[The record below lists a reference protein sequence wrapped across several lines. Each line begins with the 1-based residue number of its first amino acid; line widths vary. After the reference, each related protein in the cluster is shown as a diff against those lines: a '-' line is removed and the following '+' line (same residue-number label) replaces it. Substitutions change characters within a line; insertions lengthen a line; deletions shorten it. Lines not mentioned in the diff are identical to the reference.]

1 MRKWQKETS
10 FGPNFGPFGPQNF
23 FRGFYLKQMLD
34 IVASYHCIQFQRKL
48 MNQTWENS
56 QKHGFGPD
64 FGPNL
69 GGQIFFS
76 KIWLC
81 QSLDIMICY
90 TSWSSCTI
98 PEKSNDPILRKL
110 SDRWT
115 DGRQWFC
122 RTPPNK
128 RRASNIL
135 ISMKLN
141 I

>member
-1 MRKWQKETS
+1 
-10 FGPNFGPFGPQNF
+10 
-23 FRGFYLKQMLD
+23 
-34 IVASYHCIQFQRKL
+34 

-98 PEKSNDPILRKL
+98 PETIQYWENLV
-110 SDRWT
+110 T
-115 DGRQWFC
+115 DGQTDDSDFVGRRQTNVERPTYLYQW
-122 RTPPNK
+122 N
-128 RRASNIL
+128 
-135 ISMKLN
+135 
-141 I
+141 